1 MKKLKRNASNILVCI
16 FEIIVGILVLID
28 AVAFTSG
35 IIIACGVILILMGLS
50 SVFRYFRM
58 EAEDAA
64 INQQL
69 LKGLV
74 LVVIGVFCT
83 LNSHWFINTFPLLTM
98 MYGTVILIA
107 GLGKVQWAV
116 DMIRMKKE
124 KWYLPSLSA
133 LVSILCAVI
142 ILKNPFKS
150 TTLLW
155 ILTGVSLIME
165 AMFDVVTLVI
175 GGRVKAT
182 KSEIE
187 KAEEPKEVQ
196 EIAQEPEKPEKAAQ
210 EPGVVEEKA
219 EEN

>member
-98 MYGTVILIA
+98 IYGTVILIA